1 MARQG
6 SRDRGLFERPKGSGI
21 WWIRYHDGDGH
32 EHREKIGTKGLARR
46 VSEKRKTE
54 IRDGRYFPPEN
65 KIAVRF
71 DEIAADY
78 KAAAQKDGREIIR
91 GEIGY
96 RRLQECF
103 GGMAA
108 DSIASS
114 RIEAFRDRLGEDLS
128 PATVNLHLKL
138 LRAIFIRAVRAQA
151 VSSNPVSRV
160 RFCKENNKRLRWLS
174 EEEEN
179 ALFAALPDW
188 LKPLII
194 VALNT
199 GMRKGELLK
208 LKWRDIEIATGTIT
222 IRDPKSGEDEHVL
235 MNETTKGS
243 LRTLWEARSKIVAL
257 NERAPEAP
265 SGFVFTAP
273 RGGYI
278 HDLKRYW
285 YPVLKR
291 AGLEDFHFH
300 DLRHTFASRAAMSGV
315 DLYTLQALMR
325 HRSPL
330 MTQRYAHLSAAH
342 QREAIR
348 RLDRWHTRQSTAA
361 ER

>member
-1 MARQG
+1 MDEQALQVPLVNQRRRYGKAGQG

-32 EHREKIGTKGLARR
+32 EHREKIGTKSLARR
-46 VSEKRKTE
+46 VYEKRKTE

-114 RIEAFRDRLGEDLS
+114 YIEAFRDRLGEDLS

-138 LRAIFIRAVRAQA
+138 LRAIFIRAVRAQT

-179 ALFAALPDW
+179 ALFASLPD
-188 LKPLII
+188 
-194 VALNT
+194 
-199 GMRKGELLK
+199 
-208 LKWRDIEIATGTIT
+208 
-222 IRDPKSGEDEHVL
+222 
-235 MNETTKGS
+235 
-243 LRTLWEARSKIVAL
+243 
-257 NERAPEAP
+257 
-265 SGFVFTAP
+265 
-273 RGGYI
+273 
-278 HDLKRYW
+278 
-285 YPVLKR
+285 
-291 AGLEDFHFH
+291 
-300 DLRHTFASRAAMSGV
+300 
-315 DLYTLQALMR
+315 
-325 HRSPL
+325 
-330 MTQRYAHLSAAH
+330 
-342 QREAIR
+342 
-348 RLDRWHTRQSTAA
+348 
-361 ER
+361 